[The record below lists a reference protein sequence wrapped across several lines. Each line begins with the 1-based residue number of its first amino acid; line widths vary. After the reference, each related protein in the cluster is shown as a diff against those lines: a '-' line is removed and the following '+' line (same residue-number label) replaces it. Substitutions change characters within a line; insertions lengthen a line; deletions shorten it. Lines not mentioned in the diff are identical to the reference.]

1 MGAAQG
7 WEGSANGFQVPLV
20 QSLSAGAQSIQR
32 PSEVPCRASLTGLGP
47 PHYTCTQECAHAG
60 PASCPYTRHMSK
72 QGHPLG
78 TQTQK
83 RSRPPT
89 CTRYTQPQHTGTHT
103 HTQPCTLHTY
113 IKHLPRTHAQT
124 HKLGTEPPEPK
135 PGHGRPCAHKCTR
148 ARPYCAPRERTPAP
162 AAGTPTLRRPQR

>member
-7 WEGSANGFQVPLV
+7 WEGGANGFQVPLV

-103 HTQPCTLHTY
+103 HTALHTTHRHQTLASHTRTNSQTRY
-113 IKHLPRTHAQT
+113 RTTRTQAGAPAALRTQVHTRSPLLRTPRTHTGARGRHT
-124 HKLGTEPPEPK
+124 YPP
-135 PGHGRPCAHKCTR
+135 
-148 ARPYCAPRERTPAP
+148 
-162 AAGTPTLRRPQR
+162 